1 MTANV
6 RTAQMTENGAEKTFK
21 LDKPP
26 GGSDGIAAA
35 PQGIS
40 GSIKLKDSLYTIV
53 ETLGVASGEADI
65 YVVSGPGDGRRFIL
79 KYYRRNI
86 EPKHEIVEML
96 AGLGSSRVVRI
107 IDYGSTAE
115 GRFYELQE
123 FAEHGALD
131 AFIKNNPGAL
141 DAGFIRAFVR
151 ELNECLYDI
160 HSRNIIHRDI
170 KPSNILL
177 RSVEPLSIALT
188 DFGISS
194 VSASLI
200 HQTNY
205 NRTISYAS
213 PEALSGMVS
222 KASDYWPL
230 GIIVLE
236 MLFKKHPYEDMDAK
250 TITYSITTKEV
261 PGVES
266 VTGEFYPLVKG
277 ALNRDDKRR
286 WQYREVSDWLAD
298 IIKNDFYEPFS
309 FYGAK
314 CLDLKEL
321 SLNLV
326 ENWDRASREI
336 ILVKQWLL
344 KNVTERGLVP
354 LIKELCRKGVSD
366 DASLFELVCIIN
378 PETKMIFRKVN
389 ITREFLA
396 ELSFKIY
403 DGEGTAEERDLLDA
417 LVDERLFQKY
427 CELSSRGADF
437 KRDLLPAEA
446 ESFAAGET
454 AKRAE
459 IFLGR
464 LAPEKLG
471 QKAGLYKTLS
481 RKIDKI
487 RKIEYSKTQIY
498 LIGLGLIGLI
508 FLLAFILISI
518 YD

>member
-1 MTANV
+1 MS
-6 RTAQMTENGAEKTFK
+6 ENTAEKTFI

-26 GGSDGIAAA
+26 GGSDGISIA
-35 PQGIS
+35 PQGNS
-40 GSIKLKDSLYTIV
+40 GSIKLKDTLYTIV
-53 ETLGVASGEADI
+53 EMLGVTSGEADI
-65 YVVSGPGDGRRFIL
+65 YLVCGPGDGRKFIL

-96 AGLGSSRVVRI
+96 AGLGSSRVVSI

-123 FAEHGALD
+123 YAEHGALD
-131 AFIKNNPGAL
+131 AFIKNNPGAV
-141 DAGFIRAFVR
+141 DGRFIRSFVL
-151 ELNECLYDI
+151 ELNECLSDI
-160 HSRNIIHRDI
+160 HSKNIIHRDI
-170 KPSNILL
+170 KPSNILI
-177 RSVEPLSIALT
+177 RSVEPLAIALT

-194 VSASLI
+194 VSASLV

-205 NRTISYAS
+205 NRTITYAA

-222 KASDYWPL
+222 KASDYWSL

-236 MLFKKHPYEDMDAK
+236 MLLKKHPYEDMDAK
-250 TITYSITTKEV
+250 TITYCITTKEV

-277 ALNRDDKRR
+277 TLNRDDKRR
-286 WQYREVSDWLAD
+286 WRHREVGDWLAD

-321 SLNLV
+321 SMNLV
-326 ENWDRASREI
+326 ANWDRASREI
-336 ILVKQWLL
+336 VLIKQWLL

-354 LIKELCRKGVSD
+354 LIKELCRHGVSE
-366 DASLFELVCIIN
+366 DASLFEMLCIIN
-378 PETKMIFRKVN
+378 PEMKMIFRKIN
-389 ITREFLA
+389 ITRELLA
-396 ELSFKIY
+396 EISFKIY
-403 DGEGTAEERDLLDA
+403 DGDGTPEEMGLLDA
-417 LVDERLFQKY
+417 LVDGRLFRKY
-427 CELSSRGADF
+427 CEMASGGADF
-437 KRDLLPAEA
+437 KRDLLAAEE
-446 ESFAAGET
+446 ESFAVKET

-471 QKAGLYKTLS
+471 QKTGPYKALL
-481 RKIDKI
+481 RKI
-487 RKIEYSKTQIY
+487 RKIEYSKNHLY

>member
-1 MTANV
+1 MS
-6 RTAQMTENGAEKTFK
+6 ENTAEKTFK

-26 GGSDGIAAA
+26 GGSDGISVA
-35 PQGIS
+35 PQGNS
-40 GSIKLKDSLYTIV
+40 GSIKLKDTLYTIV
-53 ETLGVASGEADI
+53 EMLGVTSGEADI
-65 YVVSGPGDGRRFIL
+65 YIVSGPGEGSRFIL

-96 AGLGSSRVVRI
+96 AGLGSDRVVKI
-107 IDYGSTAE
+107 IDYGLTAE
-115 GRFYELQE
+115 GRFYELQQY
-123 FAEHGALD
+123 AEHGALD
-131 AFIKNNPGAL
+131 AFIKNNPGSV

-151 ELNECLYDI
+151 ELNECLSGI
-160 HSRNIIHRDI
+160 HSKNIIHRDI
-170 KPSNILL
+170 KPSNILI
-177 RSVEPLSIALT
+177 RSVEPLSKALT

-194 VSASLI
+194 VSASLV

-205 NRTISYAS
+205 NRTITYAS

-222 KASDYWPL
+222 KASDYWSL

-236 MLFKKHPYEDMDAK
+236 MLLKKHPYEDMDAK

-266 VTGEFYPLVKG
+266 ITGEFYPLVKG

-314 CLDLKEL
+314 CLDLREL

-326 ENWDRASREI
+326 DNWDRASREI
-336 ILVKQWLL
+336 VLVKQWLL
-344 KNVTERGLVP
+344 KNVTERGLIP
-354 LIKELCRKGVSD
+354 LIKELCRKGVSE
-366 DASLFELVCIIN
+366 DASLFELIHIIN
-378 PETKMIFRKVN
+378 PEMKMIFRKLN
-389 ITREFLA
+389 ITRELLA
-396 ELSFKIY
+396 EISFKIY
-403 DGEGTAEERDLLDA
+403 DGEGTAEECGLLDA

-427 CELSSRGADF
+427 CELASCGADF
-437 KRDLLPAEA
+437 KRDLLAAEE
-446 ESFAAGET
+446 ESFAVKET

-459 IFLGR
+459 IFLER

-471 QKAGLYKTLS
+471 QKTGPYKTLL
-481 RKIDKI
+481 RKI
-487 RKIEYSKTQIY
+487 RKIEYSKNQLY